1 MCEYSFHNKLKTSPQ
16 YLLDH
21 QVNRQCDDLIQVVMK
36 IEEDYVYEQKAKE
49 VILRPEDASIEQEGH
64 ERHPRGEDIHE
75 VSK

>member
-1 MCEYSFHNKLKTSPQ
+1 
-16 YLLDH
+16 
-21 QVNRQCDDLIQVVMK
+21 MK